1 MTLTLLINKLHIMKI
16 LSVLILALIGSLSI
30 NAQTIDEELGFI
42 YVKADYMLETDRYED
57 AIKEFTNIIAKDPAY
72 KDVLYKRGKAKYAI
86 AAFKGT
92 KNDLMQSFEL
102 VGITPAG
109 IELFGKTLSNLDQ
122 RDAATTT
129 LNTASMINGGMTKES
144 SGASSGSTSESKD
157 EMDEK
162 STVETLEDKLSSI
175 LDDLLPDRKTEEEDS
190 TGGDTDTTGN
200 TDTTANDTRTPAED
214 NADGSVDIN
223 VKDKEE
229 EDLPDTSIKE
239 IVIDEELTLEIK
251 DGIGGREILSQP
263 SIFMVSTETGEVS
276 IDVCVDASGKVISAE
291 YNKAKSTI
299 STQSRVSLAVRKSK
313 EFIFGRT
320 GKDTCGTILFKIKA
334 T

>member
-16 LSVLILALIGSLSI
+16 LSVLIFALIGSLSM
-30 NAQTIDEELGFI
+30 NAQTIDDELGFI

-57 AIKEFTNIIAKDPAY
+57 AIKEFTKIIAKDPAY

-109 IELFGKTLSNLDQ
+109 IELFGKTLNNLDQ
-122 RDAATTT
+122 HDAATIT
-129 LNTASMINGGMTKES
+129 LNTASMINGSMTKES
-144 SGASSGSTSESKD
+144 SGSTSDSND
-157 EMDEK
+157 EMEEK

-175 LDDLLPDRKTEEEDS
+175 LDDLLPDRKTDDEDS
-190 TGGDTDTTGN
+190 TGSNTDTTGN
-200 TDTTANDTRTPAED
+200 TGTTDGGTTTNDTRTPAED

-223 VKDKEE
+223 VKDKE

-291 YNKAKSTI
+291 YNKAKSSI

-313 EFIFGRT
+313 EFIFGKA

>member
-1 MTLTLLINKLHIMKI
+1 MKI

-42 YVKADYMLETDRYED
+42 YVKADYMLETYRYED
-57 AIKEFTNIIAKDPAY
+57 AIKEFTKIIAKDPAY
-72 KDVLYKRGKAKYAI
+72 KDALYKRGKAKYAI
-86 AAFKGT
+86 AAFQGT

-122 RDAATTT
+122 HDAATIT
-129 LNTASMINGGMTKES
+129 LNTASMINGGMTKETS
-144 SGASSGSTSESKD
+144 EASSGSTSEPND
-157 EMDEK
+157 ETDEK

-175 LDDLLPDRKTEEEDS
+175 LDDLLPDRKTEDEDS
-190 TGGDTDTTGN
+190 AGGNTGTTGDTGTTSE
-200 TDTTANDTRTPAED
+200 DTRTPAED

-223 VKDKEE
+223 VKEKE
-229 EDLPDTSIKE
+229 EDLPDTSVKE

-276 IDVCVDASGKVISAE
+276 IDVCLDASGNVISAE
-291 YNKAKSTI
+291 YNKAKSSI

-313 EFIFGRT
+313 EFIFGRA